1 MFWLTPD
8 QPPMFAAMW
17 MRVLSGEEMNALA
30 KFPGDTPEEFAIGNA
45 LLEEAVEVETSFREM
60 RMRNREDER

>member
-17 MRVLSGEEMNALA
+17 MRVLSAEEMNALA
-30 KFPGDTPEEFAIGNA
+30 KFPGDTPEEFELGNA
-45 LLEEAVEVETSFREM
+45 LLEEAVEVDKSFRQL
-60 RMRNREDER
+60 RTWEDER